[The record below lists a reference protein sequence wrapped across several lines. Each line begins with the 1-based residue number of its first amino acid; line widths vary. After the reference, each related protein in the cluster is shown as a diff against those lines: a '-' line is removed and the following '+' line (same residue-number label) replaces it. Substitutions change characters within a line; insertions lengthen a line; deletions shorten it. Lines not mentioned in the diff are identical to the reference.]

1 MIPSCPGCHA
11 GSASVV
17 RDGHF
22 IRRCDSRKIQRF
34 RCKHCQRGFSRSTD
48 SRRYRQKQ
56 RRINALIQP
65 LLCSGLSQRRLAVLL
80 GISRTTLVRR
90 IRWLAQQARERHWRA
105 LIKRVAST
113 GPFAN
118 LQFDDLHTFEHSK
131 CKPTSVCVVVD
142 ADNRFI
148 LGHSV
153 AQIPASGPLA
163 AVSRKKY
170 GYRADHSVQA
180 RHDLFGRL
188 SDYIARDVR
197 IASDEH
203 NRYPALIRANLPNA
217 VHSQHKSIRG
227 CVTGQGELKKT
238 QFDPLFCVN
247 HTLAMLR
254 ANINRLV
261 RRTWCTTKR
270 NERLDDHLAL
280 YIDYHNRELLKQ
292 TSC

>member
-1 MIPSCPGCHA
+1 MTPSCPGCRT
-11 GSASVV
+11 GSTCVV

-22 IRRCDSRKIQRF
+22 FRRCDSRKVQRF
-34 RCKHCQRGFSRSTD
+34 RCKSCQRGFSHSTG
-48 SRRYRQKQ
+48 SRRYRQK
-56 RRINALIQP
+56 RRRVNALIQP
-65 LLCSGLSQRRLAVLL
+65 LLCSGLSQRRLAVFL

-90 IRWLAQQARERHWRA
+90 IRFLAQEARERHWRA
-105 LIKRVAST
+105 LLKRVSST
-113 GPFAN
+113 GRFAN
-118 LQFDDLHTFEHSK
+118 VQFDDLHTFEHSK

-142 ADNRFI
+142 ADERFI

-163 AVSRKKY
+163 AVSRNKY

-180 RHDLFGRL
+180 RHDLFAGL
-188 SDYIARDVR
+188 SAYIADDVR

-203 NRYPALIRANLPNA
+203 KRYPALIRATLPNA
-217 VHSQHKSIRG
+217 VHKRYKSIRG

-238 QFDPLFCVN
+238 QFDPLFSVN

-261 RRTWCTTKR
+261 RRTWCTTKC
-270 NERLDDHLAL
+270 NERLDDHIAL
-280 YIDYHNRELLKQ
+280 YVEFHNRVLLQ
-292 TSC
+292 PTSQ